1 MKFKLEEWKNVCRVG
16 GVNMHDICR
25 DRMLWCDTDESTD
38 TSKLKST
45 SIDILIEILSVLELT
60 SRVPRSLC
68 K

>member
-1 MKFKLEEWKNVCRVG
+1 
-16 GVNMHDICR
+16 MHDICR